1 MPCWSL
7 WRPRPRA
14 WRRRRRP
21 RAPRCCRVSGS
32 GSPPSI
38 AGCSRHPCRNRN
50 RELRN
55 HLFEFHKKLAVPA
68 ACLVFTLF
76 ALPAGFLAPRSG
88 RAYGLLVGMIMA
100 ALYWSLLVSAHSGGL
115 RHQFAPAL
123 AIWAPN
129 LVVLALSGVLYGL
142 WRWRCGSSA

>member
-1 MPCWSL
+1 MPCCSRWGPWL
-7 WRPRPRA
+7 RGWRIPQRPRA
-14 WRRRRRP
+14 R
-21 RAPRCCRVSGS
+21 RCCSS
-32 GSPPSI
+32 E
-38 AGCSRHPCRNRN
+38 
-50 RELRN
+50 RERLSAEHRRLTAAAEPAPDRDLRN

-88 RAYGLLVGMIMA
+88 RAYGLLVGMVMA

-129 LVVLALSGVLYGL
+129 LVVLVLSGVLYVL
-142 WRWRCGSSA
+142 WRWRCGYSA